1 MRAKSN
7 HPTDADAPGRG
18 PGERRR
24 DGNLEIRL
32 SSGAAIGPMNRR
44 GLLKGALLAA
54 AAMSPLRVIQEA
66 LALGGVEPG
75 VYRIKGTVLVNDRT
89 ATEKMPLKAGD
100 VIVTGRGAELVFV
113 VNKDAFLVRENTHLR
128 LAGSVGAS
136 ILSGFRVVTGA
147 VLSVFERGRPK
158 QVVTSTATIGIRGT
172 GLYVE
177 SEPTRSYVC
186 TCYGISDIEANADTR
201 HIETVEATHHDE
213 PRYVYATGE
222 SMIARAPMQNHS
234 DAELVLLEW
243 LVGREVPF
251 APEAYK

>member
-1 MRAKSN
+1 MVS
-7 HPTDADAPGRG
+7 
-18 PGERRR
+18 
-24 DGNLEIRL
+24 
-32 SSGAAIGPMNRR
+32 
-44 GLLKGALLAA
+44 
-54 AAMSPLRVIQEA
+54 
-66 LALGGVEPG
+66 EPG
-75 VYRIKGTVLVNDRT
+75 
-89 ATEKMPLKAGD
+89 AGD

-113 VNKDAFLVRENTHLR
+113 VNKDAFLVRENTHLK
-128 LAGSVGAS
+128 LAGSVGAA

-158 QVVTSTATIGIRGT
+158 RVITSTATIGIRGT

-186 TCYGISDIEANADTR
+186 TCYGVSDIEATANAR
-201 HIETVEATHHDE
+201 YRETVETTHHDE

-222 SMIARAPMQNHS
+222 SMIARTTIQNHA

-243 LVGREVPF
+243 LVGRVVPF